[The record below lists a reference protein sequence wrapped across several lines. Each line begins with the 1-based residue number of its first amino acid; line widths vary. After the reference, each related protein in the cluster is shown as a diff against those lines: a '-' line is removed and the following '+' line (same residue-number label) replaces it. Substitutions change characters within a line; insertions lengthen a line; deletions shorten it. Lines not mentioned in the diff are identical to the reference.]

1 MSSGEVEY
9 IAAAVAC
16 MRGSHLRMLG
26 YDFEHMGT
34 ERYDPINMKY
44 EPSFVIIDNE
54 AAKAMSECNKDT
66 AGNRHIARRYHYV
79 RQGTLMNE
87 HKFHWISTKY
97 QLPDPMTKEG
107 GPSKFKSLEDKY
119 MVDLDE
125 F

>member
-1 MSSGEVEY
+1 
-9 IAAAVAC
+9 

-34 ERYDPINMKY
+34 EGYDPINMKY

-97 QLPDPMTKEG
+97 QLADPMTKEG